1 MLEGVGGKGEN
12 RTHTSGFA
20 DRLTTTVDLP
30 MNPHKT
36 RPVREG
42 SIPKN
47 FYHVIGGELLLQQY
61 RWWALLDLNQQRTA
75 YEAVA
80 LPLN

>member
-36 RPVREG
+36 NPAWEG

-47 FYHVIGGELLLQQY
+47 FYHVIGGRIAMTTISLVVFRGIEPQ
-61 RWWALLDLNQQRTA
+61 
-75 YEAVA
+75 
-80 LPLN
+80 P